1 VDDGAAAAG
10 TDDGLTITLRRYT
23 MQWAF
28 GSFLW
33 TMAVV
38 FFWFAVAWMFIA
50 LFADLVRRDI
60 SGWAKAGW
68 IVLMVV
74 LPLIGSLV
82 YVVARPRDEQV
93 PFEGRRGGRR
103 VRPLPHDT
111 VDEIARA
118 AELHDQGRIS
128 AAEYERIKED
138 AFSH

>member
-1 VDDGAAAAG
+1 
-10 TDDGLTITLRRYT
+10 

-82 YVVARPRDEQV
+82 YVVARPRDEQI